1 MGRNYEEGVL
11 RTLQTALEKRKQE
24 IFARAQEEI
33 RHIQEE
39 AEAQREQIL
48 ARRLRQ
54 LQQEM
59 AVERAREL
67 GRAHREAREE
77 VLAAK
82 YEVIRAIEERVRQRL
97 GQLTEADWQQTLVRW
112 FQELV
117 PYLKEAEGEVIV
129 RVPAGA
135 AAPLE
140 RALKDTAQG
149 LRVRFQA
156 DPSLEQGIVVED
168 AARGFRVQNTL
179 EDRFRRARIYM
190 LERMAHLL
198 EQWEGES

>member
-82 YEVIRAIEERVRQRL
+82 YKVIRAIEERVRQRL

-140 RALKDTAQG
+140 QALKDTAQG